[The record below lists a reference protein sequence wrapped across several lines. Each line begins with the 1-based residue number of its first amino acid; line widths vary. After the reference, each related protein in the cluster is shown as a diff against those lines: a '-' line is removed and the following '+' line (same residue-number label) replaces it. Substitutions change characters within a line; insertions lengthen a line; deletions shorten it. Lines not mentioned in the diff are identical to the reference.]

1 VRISAEQF
9 DSGFWFRISGFPR
22 YIPRVPR
29 AIALETSSRSG
40 SVALVESDGT
50 VIGEEQSP
58 QDLKHAAA
66 LISILDSLAKRH
78 GWTPRDVREI
88 YVSAGPGSFT
98 GLRVGITAA
107 KTLAL
112 SLGANIVAVPTTDV
126 LARNAPHHARNILI
140 VLDAKRGQIF
150 TARYTQ
156 QGGDIVQDEPAHL
169 DTLAA
174 MLARTPRPVYLI
186 GEGIPYHRAALP
198 AEDPQIILTPEESW
212 RPRAAV
218 VAHLGHQLARVNQFT
233 DPDRLTPLYLR
244 RPEAEEKW
252 EQLGRS

>member
-1 VRISAEQF
+1 M
-9 DSGFWFRISGFPR
+9 P
-22 YIPRVPR
+22 
-29 AIALETSSRSG
+29 AIALETSARSG
-40 SVALVESDGT
+40 SVALVNDDGT
-50 VIGEEQSP
+50 VLAEEQSP

-66 LISILDSLAKRH
+66 LISILDSLTKRH
-78 GWTPRDVREI
+78 GWTPRDIREL

-112 SLGANIVAVPTTDV
+112 SLDAKIVAVPTTDV
-126 LARNAPHHARNILI
+126 LARNAPPDARNILI

-156 QGGDIVQDEPAHL
+156 QGGDITQDEPAHL

-174 MLARTPRPVYLI
+174 MLARAPRPVHLI
-186 GEGIPYHRAALP
+186 GEGLPYHRAALP
-198 AEDPQIILTPEESW
+198 ADDPQIILTPEASW
-212 RPRAAV
+212 RPRAGT
-218 VAHLGHQLARVNQFT
+218 VAHLGHQLARANHFT
-233 DPDRLTPLYLR
+233 DPDHLTPLYLR

-252 EQLGRS
+252 EQLGRA

>member
-1 VRISAEQF
+1 M
-9 DSGFWFRISGFPR
+9 
-22 YIPRVPR
+22 PR
-29 AIALETSSRSG
+29 AIALATSARSG
-40 SVALVESDGT
+40 SVALVSDDGT
-50 VIGEEQSP
+50 VLAEQQFP
-58 QDLKHAAA
+58 HDLKPAAA
-66 LISILDSLAKRH
+66 LISILDRLTKRH

-112 SLGANIVAVPTTDV
+112 ALDAKIVAVPTTDV
-126 LARNAPHHARNILI
+126 LARNAPPDARNILI

-156 QGGDIVQDEPAHL
+156 QGGDTVQDEPAHL
-169 DTLAA
+169 DTLKE
-174 MLARTPRPVYLI
+174 MLARAPRPTHLT
-186 GEGIPYHRAALP
+186 GEGLPYHHAALP
-198 AEDPQIILTPEESW
+198 ADDPQIILTPEESW

-218 VAHLGHQLARVNQFT
+218 VAYLGHALARAGHFT

-252 EQLGRS
+252 EQLGR

>member
-1 VRISAEQF
+1 LPF

-29 AIALETSSRSG
+29 AIALETSARSG
-40 SVALVESDGT
+40 SVALVESNGT
-50 VIGEEQSP
+50 VIAEEQSP

-66 LISILDSLAKRH
+66 LISVLDRLTKRH
-78 GWTPRDVREI
+78 GWTPRDIREI

-112 SLGANIVAVPTTDV
+112 SLDAKIVAVPTTDV
-126 LARNAPHHARNILI
+126 LARNAPPDARHIVI

-150 TARYTQ
+150 TARYTR

-174 MLARTPRPVYLI
+174 MLARAPRPVHLV
-186 GEGIPYHRAALP
+186 GEGLPYHRASIP
-198 AEDPQIILTPEESW
+198 DDDPQVILVPEESW

-218 VAHLGHQLARVNQFT
+218 VAHLGHQLAQGNHFT

>member
-1 VRISAEQF
+1 M
-9 DSGFWFRISGFPR
+9 
-22 YIPRVPR
+22 PR
-29 AIALETSSRSG
+29 AIALETSARSG
-40 SVALVESDGT
+40 SVALVNDDGT
-50 VIGEEQSP
+50 VLAEQQSP

-66 LISILDSLAKRH
+66 LISILDNLTKRH
-78 GWTPRDVREI
+78 AWSPRDIREI

-112 SLGANIVAVPTTDV
+112 ALDARIVAVPTTDV
-126 LARNAPHHARNILI
+126 LARNAPPDARNIVI

-150 TARYTQ
+150 TARYTR
-156 QGGDIVQDEPAHL
+156 QGGEAGGVTNDEPAHL

-174 MLARTPRPVYLI
+174 ILARSPRPMHLL
-186 GEGIPYHRAALP
+186 GEGIPHHRQAIP
-198 AEDPQIILTPEESW
+198 TDDPQILITPEETW

-218 VAHLGHQLARVNQFT
+218 VAHLGHALARAGHFT
-233 DPDRLTPLYLR
+233 DPDRLTPIYLR

-252 EQLGRS
+252 EQLGRA

>member
-1 VRISAEQF
+1 M
-9 DSGFWFRISGFPR
+9 P
-22 YIPRVPR
+22 
-29 AIALETSSRSG
+29 AIALETSARSG
-40 SVALVESDGT
+40 SVALVNDDGT
-50 VIGEEQSP
+50 VLAEEQSP

-66 LISILDSLAKRH
+66 LVSILDALTRRH
-78 GWTPRDVREI
+78 GWAPRDVREV

-112 SLGANIVAVPTTDV
+112 ALDARIVAVPTTDV
-126 LARNAPHHARNILI
+126 LARNAPPGARNIVI

-150 TARYTQ
+150 TARYTRR
-156 QGGDIVQDEPAHL
+156 GGDIVQDEAAHL
-169 DTLAA
+169 DTLQE
-174 MLARTPRPVYLI
+174 MLARAPRPVHLI
-186 GEGIPYHRAALP
+186 GEGLPYHRAAMP
-198 AEDPQIILTPEESW
+198 ADDLQVIVTPEESW

-218 VAHLGHQLARVNQFT
+218 VAHLGHALARAGHFT

-252 EQLGRS
+252 EQLGR